1 MIYTIMLGKTL
12 NVPLAENLNNAGSIE
27 TKYVVFICGIVLF
40 ILGAIIMTVRK
51 SKRQKKGLM
60 DEDYSYKP
68 SEQDITFEK
77 IQMFHDI
84 LGVDVSF
91 DIVFNNH
98 FADSGLK
105 ENPETQVPIYYE
117 KMIRN
122 EIQHTLPNDHLT
134 NGASNPLNRRIPV
147 DIFDVPLPDTTA
159 DITTKLINREEAVV
173 KYIFIHMGI
182 TGDFIDEVLPVNRRY
197 FRTVSNYLDQFPF
210 DYVNRKPL
218 DM

>member
-1 MIYTIMLGKTL
+1 MVYTTMLSKMWIA
-12 NVPLAENLNNAGSIE
+12 PLVENSNNAGNTE
-27 TKYVVFICGIVLF
+27 TKYAVFICGIVLF
-40 ILGAIIMTVRK
+40 ILGAIIMTVQK
-51 SKRQKKGLM
+51 SKRQKQGLM

-68 SEQDITFEK
+68 SEQDISFEK

-84 LGVDVSF
+84 LGADVPF

-105 ENPETQVPIYYE
+105 ENPDTEVPIYYE

-122 EIQHTLPNDHLT
+122 EVRHTLPNDHLA
-134 NGASNPLNRRIPV
+134 NGALNPLNRRIPV
-147 DIFDVPLPDTTA
+147 DISNVPLPDTTA
-159 DITTKLINREEAVV
+159 NITTKLTNREEAVV

-210 DYVNRKPL
+210 DYVNKKPL